1 MVMPE
6 YDYEALDALGK
17 SVICDIFG
25 CLFNCVEIP
34 VGFFSILKSY
44 DNPKAIIAVALLTIG
59 MSGFGI
65 YRRLVHGKWPGAV
78 DCTNPTS
85 DSSNPALSPPS

>member
-1 MVMPE
+1 MPE
-6 YDYEALDALGK
+6 HQHTVLNASGK

-25 CLFNCVEIP
+25 CLFNCVVIP
-34 VGFFSILKSY
+34 VVFFSMLKSY

-65 YRRLVHGKWPGAV
+65 YRRLVYGKWPGV
-78 DCTNPTS
+78 GGD
-85 DSSNPALSPPS
+85 